1 MKICVGIDPSINSSG
16 VSLLFFNDKNELQK
30 ELFFLVRGTDH
41 LTKREK
47 DAAEKYADCF
57 EYISYGKYD
66 ISMAEDNHEAEYQK
80 TLNMIAI
87 VDHIWDVVSEYVHG
101 DDLVYIVQEG
111 VSYGSSIRTKSIFD
125 LAGLNYLLRMKF
137 IKSLCNNMNFTIA
150 TPSEIKKFTTG
161 NGNCKKD
168 QMIELFK
175 ALHPGFDLPKLDDI
189 ADSYW
194 MANFAKKIMIGC

>member
-1 MKICVGIDPSINSSG
+1 MSSIKVFYVLKIVDGKEVLLNIVPS
-16 VSLLFFNDKNELQK
+16 K
-30 ELFFLVRGTDH
+30 
-41 LTKREK
+41 K
-47 DAAEKYADCF
+47 DAA
-57 EYISYGKYD
+57 
-66 ISMAEDNHEAEYQK
+66 
-80 TLNMIAI
+80 
-87 VDHIWDVVSEYVHG
+87 EYVHG